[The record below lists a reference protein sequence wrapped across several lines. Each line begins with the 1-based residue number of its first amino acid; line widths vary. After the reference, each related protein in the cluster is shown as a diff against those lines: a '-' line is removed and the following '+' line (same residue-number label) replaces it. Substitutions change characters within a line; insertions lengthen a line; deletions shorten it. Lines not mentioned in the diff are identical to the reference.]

1 MQRFAT
7 RATSRRTRAR
17 WSFSLCT
24 LGLAVLLCPRPGAAV
39 PGDVHTLRDYPRIS
53 VGIRVNGPW
62 GGTFVST
69 KTVVGPTG
77 EPQWAYCAQAPRPG
91 GVQGGTETEL
101 ASLADYNATDVQAN
115 AHRIHAVLA
124 ASRVPSPLVMQ
135 TIQFRPAGGYVFDY
149 DGVEVAT
156 PDVDLTRLLWNWFYP
171 SGVDCLPFS
180 AVHRIDVAA
189 VQAAIWHYTDG
200 FDPTGPAGFTKQS
213 GVLTGFP
220 ADSSAVTTSQIYDRY
235 LELVAIGDAAT
246 VATATIEISPPR
258 SESGFV
264 VFEIVSTG
272 LDSADLDAGGAALYV
287 YDSGTGTCD
296 VTMPVTTVDLTS
308 GFAAV
313 CTPITPGSPVTLSAG
328 GTGTAPTIAYLDN
341 GSSQDSVTVG
351 TTPVSAEATASTLVS
366 CPHCPGRLIVRKKGL
381 DVVKLSGEFA
391 APPSAAAPSVVRIR
405 IEDAASNVLLDDV
418 VTLTCKSVVS
428 CVARS
433 SAAKTAG
440 GLSKVRLRLQSNGL
454 WRIRARGFSDLSALS
469 GDVITVELDVD
480 GSTYGS
486 TNTWSPR
493 SNGLAIKRIGF

>member
-1 MQRFAT
+1 MRHLRTA
-7 RATSRRTRAR
+7 ATSRRPCAQRVV
-17 WSFSLCT
+17 SGFL
-24 LGLAVLLCPRPGAAV
+24 LGLVALLCPGPSAAA
-39 PGDVHTLRDYPRIS
+39 PGDVHTTRDYPRIS

-77 EPQWAYCAQAPRPG
+77 DPQWAYCAQAPTPG
-91 GVQGGTETEL
+91 GIQGGTETDL
-101 ASLADYNATDVQAN
+101 ATLADYNAVAVRDN

-149 DGVEVAT
+149 DGVEVAA
-156 PDVDLTRLLWNWFYP
+156 PDIDATRLLWNWFYP

-200 FDPTGPAGFTKQS
+200 FDPSGPTGFTKQA

-220 ADSSAVTTSQIYDRY
+220 PDSSAVTTSQIYDRY
-235 LELVAIGDAAT
+235 LELVALGDAAT
-246 VATATIEISPPR
+246 VPTATLEIRPPR
-258 SESGFV
+258 NESGFL

-272 LDSADLDAGGAALYV
+272 LDAADLDAGGALLYV
-287 YDSGTGTCD
+287 YDPGTGTCD

-308 GFAAV
+308 GAAAV
-313 CTPITPGSPVTLSAG
+313 CTPIVSGTPVTLSAA
-328 GTGTAPTIAYLDN
+328 GTGTVPTIAYLDN

-351 TTPVSAEATASTLVS
+351 TTPASADAAASTLVS

-391 APPSAAAPSVVRIR
+391 APASAATPALVRLR
-405 IEDAASNVLLDDV
+405 IEDAASNVLLDDAV
-418 VTLTCKSVVS
+418 ALTCKSAVS

-433 SAAKTAG
+433 NAAKTAG
-440 GLSKVRLRLQSNGL
+440 GLSKVRLRMQSNGL

-469 GDVITVELDVD
+469 SDVITVQLDVD

-493 SNGLAIKRIGF
+493 ANGLAIKRIGF